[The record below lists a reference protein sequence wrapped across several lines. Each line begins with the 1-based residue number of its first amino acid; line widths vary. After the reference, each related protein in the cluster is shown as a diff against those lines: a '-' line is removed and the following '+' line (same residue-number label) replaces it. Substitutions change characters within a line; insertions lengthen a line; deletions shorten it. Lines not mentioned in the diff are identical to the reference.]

1 MFYFDIFFF
10 IVVMAL
16 EFHWYRKGKNDN
28 KEFEDFKKL
37 MNEQLGEINN
47 RLQIA
52 LDTTVETTKQ
62 PNVKA
67 GR

>member
-1 MFYFDIFFF
+1 MFLFDIFFF
-10 IVVMAL
+10 FVVMAL

-37 MNEQLGEINN
+37 MNEQLAEINN

-52 LDTTVETTKQ
+52 LDNDVEIQKQ
-62 PNVKA
+62 SNVKA